1 MVVGGLQKTSLID
14 YPGKISCVLF
24 LSGCNFRC
32 PYCHNPQL
40 VDGSVDGMELGDILS
55 YLKMRK
61 GLLDGVVVS
70 GGEPTL
76 HEDLPVLLDQIKLL
90 GYPVKLDTNGTRPEM
105 IRCLIENGFVDYIAM
120 DIKSDPLNYPACIT
134 TDHDPEAV
142 LSSIDVI
149 KKSGLVYEFR
159 TTCVKPIVRP
169 RDLQAITNVIDGT
182 MLYVLQRF
190 RDPRV
195 LGPGY
200 LEVNGVAYGEE
211 ELLHLKSIIERRV
224 RKCIVR

>member
-24 LSGCNFRC
+24 ISGCNFHC

-40 VDGSVDGMELGDILS
+40 VNGNVEGIEEADVLS
-55 YLKMRK
+55 YLKKRK
-61 GLLDGVVVS
+61 DLLDGVVVS

-90 GYPVKLDTNGTRPEM
+90 GYPVKLDTNGTRPGM
-105 IRCLIENGFVDYIAM
+105 IRRLIENGLVDYMAM

-169 RDLQAITNVIDGT
+169 NDLQAITNVIAGA
-182 MLYVLQRF
+182 MLYVLQPF
-190 RDPRV
+190 RDTRV
-195 LGPGY
+195 LNPKY
-200 LEVNGVAYGEE
+200 LEANGVVYSKE
-211 ELLHLKSIIERRV
+211 ELLHLKSVIEHRV